1 MCRST
6 QCKVWTDV
14 HMWSENPGH
23 MGMAG
28 VSRHSVSPW
37 WHGVTNLF
45 SRFHS
50 LALSVNIPLSG
61 AKQSQ
66 WLHITWLDLTVVH
79 YGILYSGANGGISL
93 TTKMAAANGSHVP
106 LLRLVVSLSNCVQR
120 RFGLRLLIMP
130 LATDNEMRGSSPAR
144 ICKLGLLS
152 VIKSWIRVLWRTQ
165 SCVRIL

>member
-1 MCRST
+1 MQGVNWRPHVIGKPRTHGNGRCEQA
-6 QCKVWTDV
+6 QC
-14 HMWSENPGH
+14 
-23 MGMAG
+23 
-28 VSRHSVSPW
+28 
-37 WHGVTNLF
+37 VTVVTRCDKPFF

-106 LLRLVVSLSNCVQR
+106 LLRLVVSLSNCIQR